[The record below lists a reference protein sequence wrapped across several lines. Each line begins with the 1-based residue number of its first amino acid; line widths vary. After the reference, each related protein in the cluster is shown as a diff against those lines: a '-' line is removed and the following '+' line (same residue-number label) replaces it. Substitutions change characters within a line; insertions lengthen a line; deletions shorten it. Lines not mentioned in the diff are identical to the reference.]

1 MPRFL
6 LLVQDRET
14 PKDVSPMPALKGY
27 EMAVN
32 KVLEKQAIWLFIS
45 QLQQ

>member
-1 MPRFL
+1 V
-6 LLVQDRET
+6 LVQDRET
-14 PKDVSPMPALKGY
+14 PKDLLLMPVPKGY

-32 KVLEKQAIWLFIS
+32 KVLEKEAIWLFIS